1 MTRFNLEIKSVYKNL
16 TKTEKKVAEY
26 VLSSPKSVLYQ
37 SITELADVCGVGETS
52 VYRFCRS
59 IGLKGYQEFK
69 MRLSLSLNDDITE
82 KNTLASNSDVSEYS
96 KIIAHRYTVSLE
108 QTISLLDEDKALELV
123 KKIEQSKNVYFFG
136 VGYSGVSALDA
147 LNKFIRITEKVRYIS
162 DVHMQVMISNIMSKD
177 DLIIFISYSGET
189 EENINIAK
197 NAKIAGATVASITR
211 YEDSSIASISDLY
224 LISGAYDNPILDIRI
239 SQMYVIDLL
248 YQMYYQRN
256 IEEAKKA
263 STKTNNAIINQ
274 LY

>member
-108 QTISLLDEDKALELV
+108 QTISLLDEAKALELV